1 MFYDV
6 VCPDSFN
13 AHNNWKSLF
22 NQTSHIEGKTYA
34 DLVNMKIS
42 TYVLPYH
49 AHSYSITSVLP
60 MLYDLCQ
67 ADSTKCYMDS
77 YAEFAWKDWQTILA
91 DKATSE
97 TEFMNAWGKK
107 VADAFPGVSA
117 SDVANVI
124 NSSKDKYQSDYR
136 TREDFKYGSSVG
148 VSGTPSAIINGVKLD
163 EVPET
168 AEDWKALIA

>member
-1 MFYDV
+1 
-6 VCPDSFN
+6 
-13 AHNNWKSLF
+13 
-22 NQTSHIEGKTYA
+22 
-34 DLVNMKIS
+34 
-42 TYVLPYH
+42 
-49 AHSYSITSVLP
+49 
-60 MLYDLCQ
+60 
-67 ADSTKCYMDS
+67 MDS

-91 DKATSE
+91 DKSTSE
-97 TEFMNAWGKK
+97 TEFMDAWGKK
-107 VADAFPGVSA
+107 VAEEFPGVSA

-168 AEDWKALIA
+168 ADDWKALIA

>member
-1 MFYDV
+1 
-6 VCPDSFN
+6 
-13 AHNNWKSLF
+13 
-22 NQTSHIEGKTYA
+22 
-34 DLVNMKIS
+34 MKIS

-60 MLYDLCQ
+60 LLYDLCE
-67 ADSTKCYMDS
+67 ADSKKCYMDA
-77 YAEFAWKDWQTILA
+77 YAEFSWKDWQTILA
-91 DKATSE
+91 DKTTSE
-97 TEFMNAWGKK
+97 TEFMTAWGKK
-107 VADAFPGVSA
+107 VAAEFPGVSA
-117 SDVANVI
+117 DDVANVI

-168 AEDWKALIA
+168 AEDWKTLIA